1 MFVQLAYLRTG
12 SNGRLAN
19 PYAFAMD
26 YDLAVH
32 TILHLKQLHNTQK

>member
-1 MFVQLAYLRTG
+1 MLVQQAYLQTG

-19 PYAFAMD
+19 PYALAMD
-26 YDLAVH
+26 YDLAMH